1 MTWSPDAPPFATWN
15 ILGFDQTRVT
25 EDGKR
30 RVIAQGVAV
39 VRIIERYRVSWNLDA
54 PPSAVWTEGEAHA
67 EAT

>member
-1 MTWSPDAPPFATWN
+1 MTWTPAAPPFATWD
-15 ILGFDQTRVT
+15 ILGFDKQRVT

-30 RVIAQGVAV
+30 RVIEQAAV
-39 VRIIERYRVSWNLDA
+39 VRIIERYRVDWNLDA